1 MRAEL
6 SPACEAVL
14 PRHGELSVG
23 QPGGGVRVLEVAE
36 PVLGELLQVL
46 ETGTIRQGHGAPSFL
61 VPGVRGVGRKVVMS
75 IRSAGGFNPSRG
87 PSAAWTALFASL
99 LRHGAKSRPGEED
112 TCFLVLWAP
121 LSFTT
126 RVTGG
131 SGVGGWRRG
140 LLQRQRRS
148 GTPSSRPPLEE
159 RRFGRAGDG
168 ADGAEDPRRQDP
180 PAPLPPPPRLAFD
193 AAGAPSLDQVALH
206 GDEEGDGGDG
216 DDYARRH
223 DHAPVHDGGVEEVV
237 DAHGQRLELL
247 RGDEHEGEEEIV
259 PGEDEGE
266 DARGDDAG

>member
-1 MRAEL
+1 PGIAAPIEEEGNHPWLVVVGRGEEGRGPVGMPRVDEARMRREHPPESGLVTAVDGAEELLDQLGGRVGGRETGRGQRIEMCAEL
-6 SPACEAVL
+6 SPAREAVL
-14 PRHGELSVG
+14 SRHRELSIG
-23 QPGGGVRVLEVAE
+23 QLRRGIGALEMVEA
-36 PVLGELLQVL
+36 VLGELLQIL
-46 ETGTIRQGHGAPSFL
+46 EVGTIRQGHGAPSFL

-75 IRSAGGFNPSRG
+75 VRSAGGFNPSRG

-159 RRFGRAGDG
+159 RRFGR
-168 ADGAEDPRRQDP
+168 
-180 PAPLPPPPRLAFD
+180 
-193 AAGAPSLDQVALH
+193 
-206 GDEEGDGGDG
+206 
-216 DDYARRH
+216 
-223 DHAPVHDGGVEEVV
+223 
-237 DAHGQRLELL
+237 
-247 RGDEHEGEEEIV
+247 
-259 PGEDEGE
+259 
-266 DARGDDAG
+266 